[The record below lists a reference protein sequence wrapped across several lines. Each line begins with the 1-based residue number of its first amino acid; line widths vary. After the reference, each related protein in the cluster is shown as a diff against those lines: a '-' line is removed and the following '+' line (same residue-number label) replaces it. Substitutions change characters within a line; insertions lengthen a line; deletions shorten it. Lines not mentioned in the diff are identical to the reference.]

1 MPAVLG
7 LRIIGPEMKMMKQ
20 IGLVVASGIFLMLT
34 CFACNGNE
42 NEGTGPTVTID
53 TTAVDTTSPEGK
65 IKILTE
71 RLKFG
76 PENWKLWMERSQ
88 LLYEIGN
95 LPRAIADIEKAI
107 EYSATEPE
115 TYYLRGF
122 YRYAQKQDSAAMR
135 DFQRAADLNST
146 NPENYHLIGNL
157 NLLQGKYPE
166 AEEAYDYAIKMDSME
181 PTYYF
186 AKGVMR
192 QQQRKIEEAIRW
204 HDKALQRDPTFVKAL
219 LALHDIF
226 LTEKKNPDQAYAFNE
241 RVMLVDSTQ
250 PIAHFN
256 QGNFFIVR
264 ANLVTDPAKMADF
277 QVLMKIALSEYNLCL
292 KYDPKFVPALYSRG
306 YTFFSLEKY
315 GQAFSD
321 FNKVTELDPFH
332 RDGFY
337 MKATIQ
343 EYQGDL
349 SSALENYR
357 RVLEID
363 PKFSDAAVAVKELT
377 AKLKK

>member
-1 MPAVLG
+1 MC
-7 LRIIGPEMKMMKQ
+7 IIGPEMRMMKQ
-20 IGLVVASGIFLMLT
+20 LWMFFASGVLLMFTLV
-34 CFACNGNE
+34 ACDGKE
-42 NEGTGPTVTID
+42 GEGTTANVTLD

-76 PENWKLWMERSQ
+76 PENWRLWMERSQ
-88 LLYEIGN
+88 SLYELGN
-95 LPRAIADIEKAI
+95 IPRALSDIEKAI
-107 EYSATEPE
+107 EFSATEPE

-135 DFQRAADLNST
+135 DFKRAADLDSK

-157 NLLQGKYPE
+157 NLLQGKYKE
-166 AEEAYDYAIKMDSME
+166 AEEAYDYAIRLDSMQ

-186 AKGVMR
+186 AKGVLR
-192 QQQRKIEEAIRW
+192 QQQKKVDDAIKW
-204 HDKALQRDPTFVKAL
+204 HDKALQRDPTFIKAL

-226 LTEKKNPDQAYAFNE
+226 LKDKKNADQAYAFNE

-250 PIAHFN
+250 PLAHFN

-264 ANLVTDPAKMADF
+264 ANLVTDPKKMADF

-315 GQAFSD
+315 GQALSD

-343 EYQGDL
+343 EFQGDL

-357 RVLEID
+357 RALEID

-377 AKLKK
+377 AKLEK

>member
-1 MPAVLG
+1 MIAIATGML
-7 LRIIGPEMKMMKQ
+7 
-20 IGLVVASGIFLMLT
+20 LMLAIV
-34 CFACNGNE
+34 ACNGNTSDGSE
-42 NEGTGPTVTID
+42 SSVTID

-65 IKILTE
+65 IRILTE

-76 PENWKLWMERSQ
+76 PENWRLWMERSQ
-88 LLYEIGN
+88 QLYELGN
-95 LPRAIADIEKAI
+95 IPRALSDIEKAI
-107 EYSATEPE
+107 QYSITEPE

-122 YRYAQKQDSAAMR
+122 YLFAQKQDSLAMR
-135 DFQRAADLNST
+135 DFKRAADLDSK

-157 NLLQGKYPE
+157 NLLQGKYAE
-166 AEEAYDYAIKMDSME
+166 ADEAYDYAIKLDSME

-186 AKGVMR
+186 AKGVLR
-192 QQQRKIEEAIRW
+192 QQQRKIDEAIRW
-204 HDKALQRDPTFVKAL
+204 HDKALQRDPTFIKAL

-226 LTEKKNPDQAYAFNE
+226 LKEKKNPDQAYMFNE

-250 PIAHFN
+250 PLAHFN

-264 ANLVTDPAKMADF
+264 ANLVTDPGKMADF

-306 YTFFSLEKY
+306 FTFYSLEKY
-315 GQAFSD
+315 GQALSD

-337 MKATIQ
+337 MKANIQ
-343 EYQGDL
+343 EFQGDL

-357 RVLEID
+357 RALEID

-377 AKLKK
+377 AKLQK